1 MVEAMLIK
9 QQARTFGEINN
20 KKPEK
25 GGRKA
30 LLRWISN
37 VLRGTCR

>member
-9 QQARTFGEINN
+9 QQARTFGEINDT
-20 KKPEK
+20 KPEK
-25 GGRKA
+25 DGRKA

>member
-9 QQARTFGEINN
+9 QQARTFGQINDM
-20 KKPEK
+20 KPEED
-25 GGRKA
+25 GRKA
-30 LLRWISN
+30 LRRWISN